1 MLCFYLFLICII
13 DISGSNNVQHPY
25 HAGMV
30 QNMIVNYGPILEN
43 ALSCTKSGLSLI
55 VYVDQYKLKK
65 PDRIQVSP
73 LSRISGLCLIGLW
86 VQ

>member
-55 VYVDQYKLKK
+55 VYVDQYNKNQTELKLV
-65 PDRIQVSP
+65 RFQGFLAYV
-73 LSRISGLCLIGLW
+73 
-86 VQ
+86 